1 MSRLNRPVARY
12 GFICGRQ
19 SRGSA
24 PQAAAVSSAR
34 ILPGCLQQSFQF
46 FDRFGVLRADWLVA
60 AAGIRSLQSTNHRT
74 RNRERR
80 ATVAGFANE
89 VPLRSSWNVT
99 AKTVPA
105 KSIDDIDGPS
115 FANLCSIFRHVQ
127 RKELPIMRCS
137 VEAPVPLDHGLG
149 WNQLNDGSRWIHGAR
164 GRIRGG
170 QRRVEMALQV
180 VHVELTDRG
189 HLRDTPE

>member
-1 MSRLNRPVARY
+1 MSLA
-12 GFICGRQ
+12 FGRI
-19 SRGSA
+19 S
-24 PQAAAVSSAR
+24 
-34 ILPGCLQQSFQF
+34 PGCLQQLFQLL
-46 FDRFGVLRADWLVA
+46 DRFGVLRADWVVA
-60 AAGIRSLQSTNHRT
+60 AAGIRSLQSTDHRR

-80 ATVAGFANE
+80 TTVAGFAPE
-89 VPLRSSWNVT
+89 VPLRSSLNVT

-115 FANLCSIFRHVQ
+115 FANLCSIFRHVE

-164 GRIRGG
+164 GRIGGG

-180 VHVELTDRG
+180 VHDEPG
-189 HLRDTPE
+189 SSS